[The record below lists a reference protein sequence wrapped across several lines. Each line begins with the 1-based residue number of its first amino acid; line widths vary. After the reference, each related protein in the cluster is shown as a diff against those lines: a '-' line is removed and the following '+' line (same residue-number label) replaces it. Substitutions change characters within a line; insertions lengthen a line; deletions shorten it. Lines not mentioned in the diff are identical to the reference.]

1 VLTLAASAPSFAAV
15 EDGCRVPDSY
25 LAMPRGLE
33 RTEQLVLNK
42 KPVRVVVIGTPMW
55 PISSSASPLERAL
68 ESRLPGIN
76 FEIMQTL
83 SLGLAQD
90 DFEHIRALVREKAP
104 DLLIWQVGTRDAMAN
119 SDVEKFEDTL
129 GKASEWIESRGPDL
143 ILVDP
148 PFVPH
153 VRHERIYTPYI
164 GEIGEMSRSEGV
176 PVLRRYAAMQYLD
189 AEADRFRIAD
199 DKRPRCVP
207 ELMAEAIVRAV
218 GKK

>member
-1 VLTLAASAPSFAAV
+1 MLAASAPSFAAV
-15 EDGCRVPDSY
+15 MEGCNVPDSY
-25 LAMPRGLE
+25 LAMPHGLE
-33 RTEQLVLNK
+33 RTEQLVLNG
-42 KPVRVVVIGTPMW
+42 KPVRVVLIGAPMW
-55 PISSSASPLERAL
+55 PSSAASSPLEHAL

-76 FEIMQTL
+76 FEIMQAL
-83 SLGLAQD
+83 SPGLAED
-90 DFEHIRALVREKAP
+90 DFERIRALVSEKSP

-119 SDVEKFEDTL
+119 SDVEEFEDTL
-129 GKASEWIESRGPDL
+129 GQASDWIESRGPDL

-176 PVLRRYAAMQYLD
+176 AVLRRYAAMQYLD